1 MNPCFA
7 TIMTVQGHHGGQRLL
22 FVDFILEIPHSFI
35 TAMPLLSIRQ
45 AVQRNGQLEAN
56 KPNQVSYHHGH
67 PVHSLN
73 SKFD

>member
-35 TAMPLLSIRQ
+35 TSMPLLSIRQ
-45 AVQRNGQLEAN
+45 AVQWLE
-56 KPNQVSYHHGH
+56 
-67 PVHSLN
+67 
-73 SKFD
+73 